1 MLGGLLEFRKKAREK
16 LRYLAIYEKKP
27 VMAVRNYAEIDRIEP
42 YKDSGKF
49 IVYLKNKKAI
59 PSIKL
64 EKGKK
69 GVAPQSS
76 RFTTLSKLLKAKKL
90 SDLWK

>member
-1 MLGGLLEFRKKAREK
+1 
-16 LRYLAIYEKKP
+16 
-27 VMAVRNYAEIDRIEP
+27 MAVRHYATIDRIEP

-49 IVYLKNKKAI
+49 IVHLKNKKTI
-59 PSIKL
+59 QPIKL
-64 EKGKK
+64 DRGKK

-76 RFTTLSKLLKAKKL
+76 RFTTLNKLLSAKKL